1 MFSNA
6 NCSIFFFLTASQKL
20 SLWVH
25 TVFLEKKVLLK
36 HLLVKNIRGTEF
48 FLNYWNALFFLT
60 VLVGE
65 ISLPVHVASFQALKL
80 MFHLFSLRR
89 SELWRLSVII
99 GFSVFCKVWNRSEVS
114 PSAQCFCCLRQAVL
128 L

>member
-1 MFSNA
+1 M
-6 NCSIFFFLTASQKL
+6 
-20 SLWVH
+20 
-25 TVFLEKKVLLK
+25 LLK

-89 SELWRLSVII
+89 SEL
-99 GFSVFCKVWNRSEVS
+99 
-114 PSAQCFCCLRQAVL
+114 
-128 L
+128 